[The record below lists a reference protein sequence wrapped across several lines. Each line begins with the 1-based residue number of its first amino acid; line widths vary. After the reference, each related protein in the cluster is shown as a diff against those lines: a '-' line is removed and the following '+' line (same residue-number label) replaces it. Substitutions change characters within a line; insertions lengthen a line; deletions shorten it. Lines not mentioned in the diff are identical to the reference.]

1 MSQNGIRKAAAE
13 DKHGVAQKSTIN
25 NVANRLHIII
35 NKRYH
40 GNMYD
45 KPIIVGGQS
54 STALTIIF
62 VDAGTKSC
70 ASANKTGTNRV
81 STT

>member
-1 MSQNGIRKAAAE
+1 MWQM
-13 DKHGVAQKSTIN
+13 DC
-25 NVANRLHIII
+25 RLLLTSVTMATVTM
-35 NKRYH
+35 RYH

-45 KPIIVGGQS
+45 KYIIVGGQS

-70 ASANKTGTNRV
+70 AIANKTDTNRV